1 MRSDSFRQLLT
12 AAGAEIGGISGF
24 SSGTTTGNTAEAPR
38 YSFSIEASLDT
49 IRSRAQGNF
58 DYAGQISTFIT
69 QVSTV
74 KRVLETLSTAIPD
87 VKVAIENIQEMIR
100 METRRAQAS
109 TLSAMD
115 NIIAALT
122 GEPIPVMAPATP
134 ELVELP
140 TLSSPA
146 LVPGS
151 VIEANGLRY
160 EVASAD
166 EQRRAE
172 EIAARLLG
180 R

>member
-1 MRSDSFRQLLT
+1 
-12 AAGAEIGGISGF
+12 
-24 SSGTTTGNTAEAPR
+24 
-38 YSFSIEASLDT
+38 
-49 IRSRAQGNF
+49 
-58 DYAGQISTFIT
+58 
-69 QVSTV
+69 
-74 KRVLETLSTAIPD
+74 
-87 VKVAIENIQEMIR
+87 